1 MAFKEIEP
9 EQSIGKYWKPQKVGD
24 CIEGNIIAFS
34 IDDYEKKRIEL
45 YLGQDEQG
53 EMITTTLPS
62 HANLL
67 SFIPKL
73 KVGDYVHVE
82 LKKIIPPKE
91 GHEYGTNIYKVL
103 VDDDQF
109 VEFEEY

>member
-9 EQSIGKYWKPQKVGD
+9 EQTTSRYWKPQKVGD
-24 CIEGNIIAFS
+24 NVEGNILAFNT
-34 IDDYEKKRIEL
+34 DRFENRRIEL
-45 YLGQDEQG
+45 YLGQDAEG
-53 EMITTTLPS
+53 EMITTTLPA
-62 HANLL
+62 HANLN

-73 KVGDYVHVE
+73 KVGDYVRVE

-103 VDDDQF
+103 VDEDQF